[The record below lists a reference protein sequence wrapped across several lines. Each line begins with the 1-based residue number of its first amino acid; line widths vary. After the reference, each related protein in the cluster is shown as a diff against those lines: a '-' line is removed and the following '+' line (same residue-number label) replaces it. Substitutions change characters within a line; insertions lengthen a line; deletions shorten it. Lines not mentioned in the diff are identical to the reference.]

1 MHLPES
7 AKDPFGPG
15 WLERQAVSFS
25 EVESTGLVR
34 VKKGRK
40 FASKANR

>member
-7 AKDPFGPG
+7 AKDPYEPG
-15 WLERQAVSFS
+15 WLGRQAVSFI
-25 EVESTGLVR
+25 EVESTGLVT